1 MKHTMGPIAEIL
13 LNNSGEKKNTKEKQ
27 NQRSPVRRDLSFNKH
42 KAEGEMSETSSQISL
57 GVCELVLV
65 RKEKCWHATV

>member
-13 LNNSGEKKNTKEKQ
+13 LNNSGKKTTKEKQ
-27 NQRSPVRRDLSFNKH
+27 NQRSPVRRDLSLNKH

-57 GVCELVLV
+57 GVCELALV